1 MERNT
6 VQTEPCKT
14 NLFAEYGKSL
24 MVHVDMS
31 PGQRILDLGCGTGA
45 LTAELAKNGANVL
58 GIDNSA
64 EKIVKARFS
73 HPELMFAEIDAL
85 ELPYNEEFDTVFSN
99 SVFHWIPNVDRL
111 LAEIRRALKPG
122 GKLVCEF
129 GAASNIA
136 TMRQAFAAAC
146 ARRGREYRERFYC
159 PTPDEFFDRL
169 KAAGFE
175 PERVLEFDRQ
185 TPLPGGAEG
194 CAVGSAVSWLMNC
207 PCSAPQCRNRFFRRS
222 RPPAVRCS
230 GTARSSWWITAA
242 SGPSP
247 SGAERSRC
255 SGVGTACP
263 STAGRGG

>member
-194 CAVGSAVSWLMNC
+194 LRRWVRCFLADELSVFGAAVQEQILSEVETA
-207 PCSAPQCRNRFFRRS
+207 CRPLLWNGEEFVVDYR
-222 RPPAVRCS
+222 RPPVSRR
-230 GTARSSWWITAA
+230 AR
-242 SGPSP
+242 
-247 SGAERSRC
+247 
-255 SGVGTACP
+255 
-263 STAGRGG
+263 

>member
-1 MERNT
+1 MERNP
-6 VQTEPCKT
+6 VRTESGKPDVA
-14 NLFAEYGKSL
+14 AEFGKSL
-24 MVHVDMS
+24 MVHVDTS
-31 PGQRILDLGCGTGA
+31 PGRRILDLGCGDGA
-45 LTAELAKNGANVL
+45 LTAELAKHGANVL

-64 EKIVKARFS
+64 EMVVKARFR

-85 ELPYNEEFDTVFSN
+85 ALPYNGEFDTVFSN

-129 GAASNIA
+129 GAASNIG

-146 ARRGREYRERFYC
+146 ARRGHEYRERFYC

-185 TPLPGGAEG
+185 TPLPGGGEGLRLWVSRFLAEDLARFG
-194 CAVGSAVSWLMNC
+194 ASAQEQILSEVDNACRPLLWNGGEFVVDYRRLRAVA
-207 PCSAPQCRNRFFRRS
+207 FKK
-222 RPPAVRCS
+222 
-230 GTARSSWWITAA
+230 
-242 SGPSP
+242 
-247 SGAERSRC
+247 
-255 SGVGTACP
+255 
-263 STAGRGG
+263 

>member
-111 LAEIRRALKPG
+111 LAEIRARAEAGRQTGLRIRCGEQYRDHAPG
-122 GKLVCEF
+122 VC
-129 GAASNIA
+129 GGLCA
-136 TMRQAFAAAC
+136 TRAGVP
-146 ARRGREYRERFYC
+146 R
-159 PTPDEFFDRL
+159 TLLLPD
-169 KAAGFE
+169 AG
-175 PERVLEFDRQ
+175 RVLR
-185 TPLPGGAEG
+185 PAEG
-194 CAVGSAVSWLMNC
+194 G
-207 PCSAPQCRNRFFRRS
+207 RFRT
-222 RPPAVRCS
+222 
-230 GTARSSWWITAA
+230 GARA
-242 SGPSP
+242 
-247 SGAERSRC
+247 
-255 SGVGTACP
+255 
-263 STAGRGG
+263 